1 MHEVGLMHSTL
12 KLAEKQAQA
21 NGATQIHRLRL
32 RVGAMS
38 GVVPEALEFAFQALR
53 PETMAAQAV
62 LEIETV
68 PAVSWCAACQAEFP
82 SEDLI
87 FECPRCQRPSAE
99 LRRGTELELASV
111 EIS

>member
-1 MHEVGLMHSTL
+1 MQNTL
-12 KLAEKQAQA
+12 ILAEKQAQT

-32 RVGAMS
+32 RVGVMS

-53 PETMAAQAV
+53 PETMAANAV
-62 LEIETV
+62 LEIDTV
-68 PAVSWCAACQAEFP
+68 PAASWCAACQSEFP

-99 LRRGTELELASV
+99 LRRGTELELVAV
-111 EIS
+111 EVS